1 MSFEKSPSLEN
12 FKDGLQLP
20 PADPSA
26 RQRRMR
32 VMLLIAFMFV
42 LLLAIANFFR
52 SPFSDQL
59 FGTGTV
65 TGVVLDAQGQPFH
78 GEVLVLGTN
87 QGTRTALDGSFSLG
101 HVPSGMQ
108 SLIILDEQ
116 GGNEIRIQLAP
127 GQALNLGEIRFTGTA
142 IPGE

>member
-1 MSFEKSPSLEN
+1 MLFEESPSLEKN
-12 FKDGLQLP
+12 KDGLKFP

-26 RQRRMR
+26 RQRRVR
-32 VMLLIAFMFV
+32 VTLLIAFLFV
-42 LLLAIANFFR
+42 LLLSVANFFR

-59 FGTGTV
+59 LGTGTV
-65 TGVVLDAQGQPFH
+65 TGVVFDTQGLPFH

-87 QGTRTALDGSFSLG
+87 QSVQTALDGSFRLG
-101 HVPSGMQ
+101 RVPSGMQ
-108 SLIILDEQ
+108 SLVILDEQ

-127 GQALNLGEIRFTGTA
+127 GQTLNLGEIRFIGTA